1 MTYNAFAETTNAFYR
16 TLAGWP
22 CPMINNKNGVFAQV
36 ANTAFSRV
44 QEQRSAPFSQPT

>member
-1 MTYNAFAETTNAFYR
+1 MIYNAFAETTNAFYR
-16 TLAGWP
+16 TVAGWP
-22 CPMINNKNGVFAQV
+22 RSTIHNENGVFAQV